1 MANINVTIRLDE
13 TVKTQA
19 DELFSDLG
27 ITLTSAINM
36 FLKQAIREQRI
47 PFEVKRTSSA
57 YEIAQDKTLDSISE
71 KLLDKNLEAYK
82 ELAKW
87 L

>member
-27 ITLTSAINM
+27 IILTSAINM

-57 YEIAQDKTLDSISE
+57 FEIAQDKTLDSISE
-71 KLLDKNLEAYK
+71 KLLDKNLKAYK
-82 ELAKW
+82 ELAK
-87 L
+87 

>member
-82 ELAKW
+82 ELAK
-87 L
+87 

>member
-27 ITLTSAINM
+27 IILTSAINM

-82 ELAKW
+82 ELAK
-87 L
+87 

>member
-1 MANINVTIRLDE
+1 MANINVTIRLDK

-27 ITLTSAINM
+27 IILTSAINM

-82 ELAKW
+82 ELAK
-87 L
+87 